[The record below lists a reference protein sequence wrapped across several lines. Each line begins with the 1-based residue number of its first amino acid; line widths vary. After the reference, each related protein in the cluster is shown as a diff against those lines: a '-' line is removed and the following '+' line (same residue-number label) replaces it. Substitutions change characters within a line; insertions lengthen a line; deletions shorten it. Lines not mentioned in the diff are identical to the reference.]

1 MNLKHWMFAVLTLSL
16 YAETIL
22 AQAPTAPQDNNPPV
36 IPAGETPA
44 PLATKPSTKKAD
56 AKKKSAPA
64 KKVADTTKAPEPIKI
79 APLTA
84 GPAVAREKTVNV
96 RGQAYI
102 NSEVVTHLKRGDV
115 VTVIEE
121 VTRKAKSDEP
131 GRWAKIALPAGTV
144 VWANSQFI
152 NADTKTVIP
161 KKLNVRSG
169 PGENYSVLGRI
180 DKGTALKVVDTK
192 GDWTKIEAPEG
203 CYAFVAAHLLSTDPA
218 DLGPALAKAI
228 PPAPAITTPAQPV
241 PPPTEVA
248 VVTPRPVTPPADPVV
263 VSPPTPAPVQP
274 PPVVVA
280 PPPPAETVPTPAPA
294 TPAEPP
300 VEEPPIKRIVTREGI
315 IKGSASIQAPTY
327 FVLRSLDNNKTINYL
342 HTPDTNI
349 VMKTMQFQRVLVT
362 GEEILDERWPNTPVV
377 IIDSIEVV
385 PQ

>member
-16 YAETIL
+16 LAETIL

-36 IPAGETPA
+36 IPAGDTPA
-44 PLATKPSTKKAD
+44 PLTTKSS
-56 AKKKSAPA
+56 AKKKSTTA
-64 KKVADTTKAPEPIKI
+64 KKVADTKKAPEPIKI

-102 NSEVVTHLKRGDV
+102 NSEIVTHLKRGDV

-144 VWANSQFI
+144 VWVNTQFI
-152 NADTKTVIP
+152 NADTKAVIP

-180 DKGTALKVVDTK
+180 EKGTVLKTLDTK
-192 GDWTKIEAPEG
+192 GDWTKVEAPEG

-218 DLGPALAKAI
+218 DLGPALAKAN
-228 PPAPAITTPAQPV
+228 PPAPVVV

-248 VVTPRPVTPPADPVV
+248 VVTTPPATPPAEPIV
-263 VSPPTPAPVQP
+263 VSPATPAPVQ
-274 PPVVVA
+274 VVVA
-280 PPPPAETVPTPAPA
+280 PPPPPAETTPAPV

>member
-16 YAETIL
+16 LAETIL

-36 IPAGETPA
+36 IPAGDTPA
-44 PLATKPSTKKAD
+44 PLATKPS
-56 AKKKSAPA
+56 AKKKSATP
-64 KKVADTTKAPEPIKI
+64 KKVADTKKVTEPIKI

-102 NSEVVTHLKRGDV
+102 NSEIVTHLKRGDV

-121 VTRKAKSDEP
+121 VARKAKSDEP

-144 VWANSQFI
+144 VWVNTQYI
-152 NADTKTVIP
+152 NADTKAVIP

-180 DKGTALKVVDTK
+180 EKGTVLKTLEAK
-192 GDWTKIEAPEG
+192 GEWTKVEAPEG

-248 VVTPRPVTPPADPVV
+248 VVTTPPATPPAEPIV
-263 VSPPTPAPVQP
+263 VSPPAPAPVQP
-274 PPVVVA
+274 APVVVA
-280 PPPPAETVPTPAPA
+280 PPPPPAETTPAPV
-294 TPAEPP
+294 TPVEPP